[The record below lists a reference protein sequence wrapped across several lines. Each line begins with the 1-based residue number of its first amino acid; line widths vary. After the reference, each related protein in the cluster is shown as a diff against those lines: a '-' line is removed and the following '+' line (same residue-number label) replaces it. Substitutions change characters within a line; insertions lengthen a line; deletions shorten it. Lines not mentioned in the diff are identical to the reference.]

1 LLRKYCAGLACS
13 CHGQNRAARA
23 KVMHKT
29 QYDEKRLA
37 LAEAGN
43 VDDIYDLL
51 AAHEHKVSTGD
62 QARAPRAPVHDWGA
76 LRLLR
81 RQHHSH
87 TGCWCG
93 RCFLRVMVQPDRERQ
108 TRRRHS

>member
-1 LLRKYCAGLACS
+1 
-13 CHGQNRAARA
+13 
-23 KVMHKT
+23 MHKT

-62 QARAPRAPVHDWGA
+62 PARAPVHGRGARCGRSAGSAPYTQAA
-76 LRLLR
+76 LRPPLPAR
-81 RQHHSH
+81 
-87 TGCWCG
+87 GG
-93 RCFLRVMVQPDRERQ
+93 AA
-108 TRRRHS
+108 

>member
-1 LLRKYCAGLACS
+1 
-13 CHGQNRAARA
+13 
-23 KVMHKT
+23 MHKT

-62 QARAPRAPVHDWGA
+62 QARAARPPVHD
-76 LRLLR
+76 
-81 RQHHSH
+81 
-87 TGCWCG
+87 
-93 RCFLRVMVQPDRERQ
+93 
-108 TRRRHS
+108 